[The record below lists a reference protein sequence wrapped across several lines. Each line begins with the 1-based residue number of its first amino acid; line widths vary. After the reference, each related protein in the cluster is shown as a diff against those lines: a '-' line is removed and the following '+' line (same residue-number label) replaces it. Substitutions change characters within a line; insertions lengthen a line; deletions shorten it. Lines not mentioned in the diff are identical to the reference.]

1 MTKLKLIVL
10 ILTVCL
16 TTQSL
21 YSQVSSRSRRVVP
34 AKQSKKTFADQLW
47 YGGGFTLSFAS
58 GFAGL
63 SGNTFNVGISHMVAY
78 KLNSIFSVGPRF
90 EMTYSSGRFQQSFGL
105 PVAKYNGIDYGAG
118 VFGRAKLFNWL
129 FAHSELSYINQV
141 FPIGFS
147 TNNKILTERQGNNQL
162 LAGLGY
168 SSGGLFRSEV
178 YLLYDFFNNNTQ
190 STQLPIVY
198 RFGFTYNF

>member
-1 MTKLKLIVL
+1 MNKFS
-10 ILTVCL
+10 ILAIFFSFLFFTSTL
-16 TTQSL
+16 N
-21 YSQVSSRSRRVVP
+21 SQVSSRSRRVVP
-34 AKQSKKTFADQLW
+34 QKQSKKTFADRLW

-63 SGNTFNVGISHMVAY
+63 SGNTFNIGISPMVAY
-78 KLNSIFSVGPRF
+78 KLNDVFSIGPRF
-90 EMTYSSGRFQQSFGL
+90 ELTYTSGRFQQSFGL
-105 PVAKYNGIDYGAG
+105 PVAKYNGFDYGTG
-118 VFGRAKLFNWL
+118 IFGRAKLFNWL
-129 FAHSELSYINQV
+129 FAHTEMSYINQV

-147 TNNKILTERQGNNQL
+147 PNNKILTERQGNNQL

-168 SSGGLFRSEV
+168 SSGGIFRSEV
-178 YLLYDFFNNNTQ
+178 YLLYDFFDNNSQ